1 MFNRLLFVSFIWC
14 SFSLHAVAEQRT
26 PNKVDKVCPSA
37 CDAPSLPA
45 LGRAALQDSNGDAY
59 KAVKKLLPA
68 ASAGDV
74 NAQISIAFIM
84 QDRLNGHLGG
94 ASRYPF
100 SWREMWSW
108 YLLAAQ
114 KSGRMLSELAAG
126 YFYGEKG
133 LQKNEKLGDC
143 LATDDGQ
150 PASSRISNCFER
162 YSN

>member
-26 PNKVDKVCPSA
+26 PNKVDKACPSA

-45 LGRAALQDSNGDAY
+45 LGHAALQDSNGDAY

-84 QDRLNGHLGG
+84 RDRLNGHLGG

-100 SWREMWSW
+100 
-108 YLLAAQ
+108 
-114 KSGRMLSELAAG
+114 
-126 YFYGEKG
+126 
-133 LQKNEKLGDC
+133 
-143 LATDDGQ
+143 
-150 PASSRISNCFER
+150 
-162 YSN
+162 